1 MSQTQ
6 ARWVAAA
13 VVAVLLVGPLVPA
26 QAQSPAGMKLCVFS
40 SGALTVPR
48 SLLQSG
54 AENAPIQVPVAFFV
68 IRHPKGNVLFDTGNN
83 DRIIT
88 DPSYWG
94 GAVQRLNPVR
104 TPDVAIDVQLTKIGL
119 KPDDIKYVVIGH
131 FHLDHGGNV
140 GKFPNSTIVVQRDEL
155 KAAFWPSPGF
165 AGGYI
170 PGDVGV
176 LRSELGNRMLN
187 KFNMIELEGD
197 LDLYRD
203 GSLYIKRS
211 VSHTPGSQLLV
222 VRLPKTGTVILTS
235 DVVSFKENLV
245 KNLLPAV
252 AISYRPS
259 GFYEAYE
266 WIRSLQA
273 RENADVMTAH
283 DPDSFKAARKAPDC
297 YE

>member
-1 MSQTQ
+1 MSQRR
-6 ARWVAAA
+6 RWIATAVTMLLAGSVALAH
-13 VVAVLLVGPLVPA
+13 
-26 QAQSPAGMKLCVFS
+26 AQSPPGMKLCAFS
-40 SGALTVPR
+40 SGALTVPK

-54 AENAPIQVPVAFFV
+54 AENTPIQVPVAFFV
-68 IRHPKGNVLFDTGNN
+68 ILHPKGNVLFDTGNN

-94 GAVQRLNPVR
+94 AAIQRVNPVR
-104 TPDVAIDVQLTKIGL
+104 TPDVAIDVQLGKIGL

-140 GKFPNSTIVVQRDEL
+140 GKFPKSTIVVQRDEVR
-155 KAAFWPSPGF
+155 AAFWPPPGY
-165 AGGYI
+165 ARGYI
-170 PGDVGV
+170 PGDVAV
-176 LRSELGNRMLN
+176 LRSDLGDAMPNR
-187 KFNMIELEGD
+187 FNMIELDGD

-222 VRLPKTGTVILTS
+222 VRLPKTGTRVLTS

-245 KNLLPAV
+245 KNLIPAV
-252 AISYRPS
+252 GIAYRPS

-266 WIRSLQA
+266 WIRELQA
-273 RENADVMTAH
+273 RENADFITAH
-283 DPDSFKAARKAPDC
+283 DPQAFKELKKAPEC